1 VLRLDGLD
9 KSAVAAASR
18 TALTMIASEMGSAE
32 TDIPWVSHDE
42 WPAEVVEAAN
52 RLCDR
57 FVQEGDRADYMQTGV
72 RSVADRQVRED
83 FITFAPHALDA
94 TFWRDNHAEVASL
107 SDEGTSYVISL
118 TDQHRAALA
127 EALGADRVI
136 SLRDWRL
143 AHPSMWRR
151 WLNRLSSRNR

>member
-1 VLRLDGLD
+1 
-9 KSAVAAASR
+9 
-18 TALTMIASEMGSAE
+18 M
-32 TDIPWVSHDE
+32 H
-42 WPAEVVEAAN
+42 
-52 RLCDR
+52 
-57 FVQEGDRADYMQTGV
+57 TGV

-107 SDEGTSYVISL
+107 SDEGTSYLIWL

-127 EALGADRVI
+127 EDVGADRVI
-136 SLRDWRL
+136 SLRDWRR

-151 WLNRLSSRNR
+151 WLNRLSSRIR